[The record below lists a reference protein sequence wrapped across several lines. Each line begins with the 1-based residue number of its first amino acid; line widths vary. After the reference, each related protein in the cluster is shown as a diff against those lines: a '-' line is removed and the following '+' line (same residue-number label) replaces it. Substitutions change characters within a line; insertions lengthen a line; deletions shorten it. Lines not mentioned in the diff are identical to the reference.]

1 MCRSVAACAASARLC
16 PREPSSQARKW
27 VAVPTICVASINPV
41 KQRASLAAFQRVFP
55 DQAFSL
61 RGVAVESGVADQPMS
76 ARETLQGALN
86 RAANAR
92 AAQPDAAYWVGIEG
106 GIEQTSLGMS
116 CFAWVQVLGRDGRVG
131 CGQTAV
137 FFLPNEVAELVRA
150 GLELGDADDK
160 VFGRVNSKQGNGAIG
175 LLTDDAVNREAY
187 YVQAVVMALV
197 PFKNPQLHWPP
208 PQPAQQLK

>member
-1 MCRSVAACAASARLC
+1 MLTISVA
-16 PREPSSQARKW
+16 SQ
-27 VAVPTICVASINPV
+27 NPV

-55 DQAFSL
+55 EGAFSV
-61 RGVAVESGVADQPMS
+61 RGIDVESGVSNQPMS
-76 ARETLQGALN
+76 KSETLQGAVN

-92 AAQPDAAYWVGIEG
+92 AAQPESDYWIGIEG
-106 GIEQTSLGMS
+106 GIEQTPLGMS

-137 FFLPNEVAELVRA
+137 FFLPREVAELVHD
-150 GLELGDADDK
+150 GLELGEADDK

-187 YVQAVVMALV
+187 YVQAVIMALV
-197 PFKNPQLHWPP
+197 PFKNPQLHWQMPG
-208 PQPAQQLK
+208 PAHWVE